1 MIDEPRTTEDHKPSF
16 CLVAHNA
23 AGAMFGGNQGHIG
36 GVERQTTL
44 MARWL
49 AARGY
54 GVTLLTWDEGQGD
67 EKIVDGVRVI
77 SICSRESGLPGLRFF
92 HPRWT
97 SLNRALHRA
106 NADLYYHNC
115 AEYVTGQIALW
126 CRGRGR
132 KFVYSSASDL
142 DCTPGLPDLKKW
154 RVRVLYRYGL
164 LHADRIVVQTRKQQ
178 GMLCE
183 GFGLESTVLPM
194 PCPGPSSTEY
204 RAPAPPQHNSC
215 RILWVGRICPEKCA
229 ERLLELAQLCPEVHF
244 DVVGPA
250 DGSNYAK
257 EICNRARTL
266 PNLTLHGAIP
276 RERMAEFYKRAACL
290 CCTSVLE
297 GFPNTFLEAWSHGLP
312 VVSTFDPDRL
322 IAEGRLGIAAGD
334 TAGLAAGIR
343 RLIRSQDEWLEISAR
358 VRRFYVE
365 NHTPDAVMPRFVG
378 IFMDALGDGS
388 AQARAYA
395 QCGRTKER

>member
-1 MIDEPRTTEDHKPSF
+1 MIDKQSTSKDRRPSF

-23 AGAMFGGNQGHIG
+23 TGAMFGGDQGHIG
-36 GVERQTTL
+36 GVERQTSL

-49 AARGY
+49 TARGY
-54 GVTLLTWDEGQGD
+54 GVSLLTWDEGQAD
-67 EKIVDGVRVI
+67 EEIVDGVRVI
-77 SICSRESGLPGLRFF
+77 KMCSRDSGLPGLRFF

-97 SLNRALHRA
+97 SLNRALRRA
-106 NADLYYHNC
+106 DANVYYHNC
-115 AEYVTGQIALW
+115 AEYATGQIALW
-126 CRGRGR
+126 CRSYGR

-178 GMLCE
+178 GMLRD

-194 PCPGPSSTEY
+194 PCPGPSATEY
-204 RAPAPPQHNSC
+204 QAPAPPRDDSC
-215 RILWVGRICPEKCA
+215 RILWVGRICPEKCP
-229 ERLLELAQLCPEVHF
+229 ERLLELVRLCPSMHF

-250 DGSNYAK
+250 DGSEYAK
-257 EICNRARTL
+257 EICDRARTL
-266 PNLTLHGAIP
+266 PNLAMHGAIP
-276 RERMAEFYKRAACL
+276 RARMSEFYKRAASL

-322 IAEGRLGIAAGD
+322 IAEHRLGVAAED
-334 TAGLAAGIR
+334 TAGLAAGIQ
-343 RLIRSQDEWLEISAR
+343 RLIQSPDAWMQVSDRAR
-358 VRRFYVE
+358 RYYVG

-378 IFMDALGDGS
+378 IFLDALSDGRTQIGAS
-388 AQARAYA
+388 A
-395 QCGRTKER
+395 QCGNS